1 MILRNR
7 FPDKHTAFKTFVAVA
22 FPVHLWAIIVTFQQF
37 SSYALYLTISEIL
50 GIVAYTLASTLLEC
64 ILITILLITIGA
76 VLPQRFFK
84 EKIASQAAL
93 LTPTALVVAYYVQS
107 QDSKLFFYSQSY
119 MPFEEWIAIWVL
131 GMIPILMIV
140 YLVGKF
146 QKLSELLSKYVDRI
160 TILSLVYVFGDL
172 LAVVIVIYR
181 NLF

>member
-22 FPVHLWAIIVTFQQF
+22 FPVHLWAIIITFQQF

-64 ILITILLITIGA
+64 ILITVLLIIIG
-76 VLPQRFFK
+76 VGLPQRFFK

-93 LTPTALVVAYYVQS
+93 LTPMALVVAYYVHS
-107 QDSKLFFYSQSY
+107 QDSKLFFYFQSY
-119 MPFEEWIAIWVL
+119 MRFEEWIVIWMF
-131 GMIPILMIV
+131 GMIPILIIS
-140 YLVGKF
+140 YFVGKY
-146 QKLSELLSKYVDRI
+146 QKFSELLSKYVDRI
-160 TILSLVYVFGDL
+160 TILSLVYIFCDL
-172 LAVVIVIYR
+172 IAVVIVILR